1 MKSNLNYLV
10 WLHILNQ
17 KLTPPQW
24 NRFIQK
30 VNETGLE
37 EEVFKTSITDYDQF
51 FNDFLDG
58 KYEIIRKEN

>member
-17 KLTPPQW
+17 KLTPFQW
-24 NRFIQK
+24 NKFIQK
-30 VNETGLE
+30 ISEAGLE
-37 EEVFKTSITDYDQF
+37 EEVFKTPVTDYDQF

-58 KYEIIRKEN
+58 KYEIVRKEN

>member
-17 KLTPPQW
+17 KLTPFQW
-24 NRFIQK
+24 NKFIQK
-30 VNETGLE
+30 VSEAGLE
-37 EEVFKTSITDYDQF
+37 EEVFKTPATDYDQF

-58 KYEIIRKEN
+58 KYEIVRKEN

>member
-17 KLTPPQW
+17 KLTPFQW
-24 NRFIQK
+24 NKFIQK
-30 VNETGLE
+30 VSEAGLE
-37 EEVFKTSITDYDQF
+37 EEVFKTPTTDYDQL

-58 KYEIIRKEN
+58 KYEIVRKEN